1 MKKILMLNLVLV
13 LISVSNRIHAQE
25 YKMALGARF
34 TAAQATVNNG
44 ISFRYFLNENHA
56 LEGLLSFDPV
66 SIGGLYEVYRPLG
79 APGFQWF
86 FGGGAY
92 VSFNDNDVLGA
103 MGVVGLDYKFQK
115 VPLNISIDWKPELS
129 LVKEIGFEA
138 ATVGLGIRFAFK

>member
-1 MKKILMLNLVLV
+1 MKKILMLSLVLG

-34 TAAQATVNNG
+34 TAAQATVNNA
-44 ISFRYFLNENHA
+44 ISFRYSLNENHA

-92 VSFNDNDVLGA
+92 VSFNDNDVVGA

-129 LVKEIGFEA
+129 LVREVGFEA

>member
-1 MKKILMLNLVLV
+1 MKKIILFTLVIGC
-13 LISVSNRIHAQE
+13 ISVSNRIHAQE

-34 TAAQATVNNG
+34 TTAQATVNNA
-44 ISFRYFLNENHA
+44 ISFRYFLNESNA

-66 SIGGLYEVYRPLG
+66 TIGGLYEVYRPLG

-92 VSFNDNDVLGA
+92 VSFDEDDVVGA
-103 MGVVGLDYKFQK
+103 MGIIGLDYKFQNI
-115 VPLNISIDWKPELS
+115 PLNISIDWKPELS
-129 LVKEIGFEA
+129 LVKEVGFEA

>member
-1 MKKILMLNLVLV
+1 MKKILMLS
-13 LISVSNRIHAQE
+13 LILCIFSVSNRIQAQE

-34 TAAQATVNNG
+34 TAAQATVNNA
-44 ISFRYFLNENHA
+44 ISFRYFLNENNA

-66 SIGGLYEVYRPLG
+66 TIGGLYEVYRPLG

-92 VSFNDNDVLGA
+92 VSFNDNDVVGA

-115 VPLNISIDWKPELS
+115 VPINISIDWKPELS
-129 LVKEIGFEA
+129 LVKEVGFEA